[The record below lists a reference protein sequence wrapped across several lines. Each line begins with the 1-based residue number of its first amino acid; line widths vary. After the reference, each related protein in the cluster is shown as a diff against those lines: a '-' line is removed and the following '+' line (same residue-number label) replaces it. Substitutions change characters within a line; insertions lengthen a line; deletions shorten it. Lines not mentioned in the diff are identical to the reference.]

1 LATPSSNIL
10 PAQILEYL
18 HRLVTLR
25 LEDCAM
31 EMRPT
36 GSESFSLVQ
45 CLDSVEKLVTRS
57 WASDISVEF
66 QSEADVTIFSWTRA
80 SFEAAILHLLLN
92 ARDAVP
98 NGGAVS
104 VHSSVSP
111 NAYAAKELEIR
122 VKDNGYGM
130 TTDMLLHATDPY
142 FTTKATGLG
151 GFGLHMVRQF
161 AERVGGHLHLDS
173 TLGLGTIATLQL
185 PLKLDLEAAAVSD
198 SSAASWVPALGRQ
211 HLVSTIP

>member
-1 LATPSSNIL
+1 
-10 PAQILEYL
+10 
-18 HRLVTLR
+18 
-25 LEDCAM
+25 M

-36 GSESFSLVQ
+36 GSEPFSLVQ

-66 QSEADVTIFSWTRA
+66 QSEADVPISSCTRA

-92 ARDAVP
+92 ARDAVA
-98 NGGAVS
+98 NGGAIS

-111 NAYAAKELEIR
+111 NVHAANELEIR

-161 AERVGGHLHLDS
+161 AESVGGRLQLDS
-173 TLGLGTIATLQL
+173 SLGVGTIATLQL
-185 PLKLDLEAAAVSD
+185 PLKLNYEAANASD
-198 SSAASWVPALGRQ
+198 SSAASWAPAFDRQ
-211 HLVSTIP
+211 HSVSAVP